1 MHAFFRVLLLPPPAA
16 GGVVVVAAAAVVGC
30 SGYRG
35 DCGRD
40 ECEAGL
46 MDPARI

>member
-16 GGVVVVAAAAVVGC
+16 VVVAAVVGC

>member
-16 GGVVVVAAAAVVGC
+16 VVAAAAVVGC